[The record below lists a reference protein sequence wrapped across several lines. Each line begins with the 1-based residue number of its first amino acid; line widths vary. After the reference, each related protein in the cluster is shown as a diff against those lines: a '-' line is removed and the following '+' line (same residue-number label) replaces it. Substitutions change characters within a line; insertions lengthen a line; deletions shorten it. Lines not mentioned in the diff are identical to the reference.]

1 MYSELFKLN
10 EPPFRLTPDPEF
22 LFASKQHARAKAYME
37 STIWLADGFVV
48 ITGEIGAGKTTL
60 IESFLSD
67 LPEDVVLAHVSQ
79 TQLSPIEFL
88 QAVLVEFGFR
98 EFHDRKVEL
107 LATLK
112 DFMIE
117 QYSQGKTL
125 LLIVDE
131 AQNLSHKVLEE
142 IRLLSGIESQKE
154 KPLRIILAGQPELSD
169 KLDSLR
175 LEQLRQRVRLRF
187 HLTTLTKRE
196 TGQYIQHRLDIAGAN
211 GRRIFDKDSIDL
223 IFRYAGGVPRLT
235 NVLCDTAMLCGFSEG
250 KDTIDVGL
258 INEAINEL
266 QWVEYDQRFENR
278 GKFSASHAA
287 PRPAERKLRLV
298 DSQGPGISG
307 LLRPNLRPQPD
318 IRSET
323 MADEP
328 AESAQPAAEH
338 SGEEHSRII
347 GPLAPARFDV
357 LFKNQH
363 ITEFDLPMGRA
374 VVGRTGDNDLQ
385 IRSRFVSR
393 HHIQIN
399 TDNEKTTVEDLNSTN
414 GMLIEGKRV
423 QYRVMEDGDVIQL
436 GEHKLVYRN
445 LRAEDDVEHTSP
457 HEEAGVSE
465 HDDTYTPGDNK
476 ELDSVQ
482 LDDNADDTG
491 ADEPSDTDEGAVAAE
506 ADHASQ
512 SPDTDSEATEDAGN
526 SGNPDDDDLIE
537 IAEYDGAQ
545 TRVFE

>member
-1 MYSELFKLN
+1 
-10 EPPFRLTPDPEF
+10 
-22 LFASKQHARAKAYME
+22 ME

-60 IESFLSD
+60 IESFLAD

-112 DFMIE
+112 DFMID
-117 QYSQGKTL
+117 QYAQGKTL

-187 HLTTLTKRE
+187 HLTTLSKRE
-196 TGQYIQHRLDIAGAN
+196 TGEYIQHRLDIAGAD
-211 GRRIFDKDSIDL
+211 GRKIFDGDSIDL
-223 IFRYAGGVPRLT
+223 VYRYTGGVPRLT

-258 INEAINEL
+258 INEAVNEL
-266 QWVEYDQRFENR
+266 QWVEYEERFKNR
-278 GKFSASHAA
+278 GRFSASHAA
-287 PRPAERKLRLV
+287 SRQPAERKLRLV
-298 DSQGPGISG
+298 NAEAPRISS
-307 LLRPNLRPQPD
+307 LRPSLDDEPPPIPRPQP
-318 IRSET
+318 
-323 MADEP
+323 EP
-328 AESAQPAAEH
+328 DFEQPEPSPPAAAAHDET
-338 SGEEHSRII
+338 SSAVRSI

-357 LFKNQH
+357 LFKDQH
-363 ITEFDLPMGRA
+363 ITEFDLPLGRA

-385 IRSRFVSR
+385 IRSRFISR
-393 HHIQIN
+393 HHMQIS
-399 TDNEKTTVEDLNSTN
+399 TDNEKTVVEDLNSTN
-414 GMLIEGKRV
+414 GMVIDGKRT
-423 QYRVMEDGDVIQL
+423 QYREMIDGDVIQL
-436 GEHKLVYRN
+436 GEHKLVYRD
-445 LRAEDDVEHTSP
+445 LRADHAEHTSP
-457 HEEAGVSE
+457 QETAEENSEDETSMDAEDTSPAEAMDDVAAIEAPAAELGDDAEEAEINIIDDPDGATIGDVREAADGEEDSTDDLVDAIAETSDASDDETSE
-465 HDDTYTPGDNK
+465 D
-476 ELDSVQ
+476 
-482 LDDNADDTG
+482 ADDLVG
-491 ADEPSDTDEGAVAAE
+491 
-506 ADHASQ
+506 
-512 SPDTDSEATEDAGN
+512 
-526 SGNPDDDDLIE
+526 IE
-537 IAEYDGAQ
+537 EYDGVK
-545 TRVFE
+545 TRVLE